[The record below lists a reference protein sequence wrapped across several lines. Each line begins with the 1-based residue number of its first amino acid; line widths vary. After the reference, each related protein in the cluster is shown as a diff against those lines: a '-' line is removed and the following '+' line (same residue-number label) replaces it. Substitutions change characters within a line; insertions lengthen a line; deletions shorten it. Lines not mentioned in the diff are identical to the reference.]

1 MLNHVN
7 DVTLNTSSTVD
18 LALMIMMMDQTWSR
32 GQMFR
37 SSLENVPKRQQKFSR
52 GGGSA
57 HCDLICYLCA
67 LQNSVQPQDAHG

>member
-18 LALMIMMMDQTWSR
+18 LALMIMMMDQTRSR

-37 SSLENVPKRQQKFSR
+37 SSLENVPKRQQKF
-52 GGGSA
+52 
-57 HCDLICYLCA
+57 
-67 LQNSVQPQDAHG
+67 HGEGAVHIVI